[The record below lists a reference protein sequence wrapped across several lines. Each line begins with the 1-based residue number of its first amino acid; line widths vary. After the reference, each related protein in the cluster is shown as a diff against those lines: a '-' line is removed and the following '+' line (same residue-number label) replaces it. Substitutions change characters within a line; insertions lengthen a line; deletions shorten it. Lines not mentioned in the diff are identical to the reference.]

1 MAFSPALAARVNR
14 EAPGP
19 AGETRLTAAAADR
32 PAGERASRSQ
42 ARPLVA
48 SGTII
53 LAQAAPAPASP
64 PTSSAQVT
72 TAQRVAQTAAP
83 TTTTHVHPTTTTTHV
98 HPTTTTT
105 AKPTTTAAPTTT
117 TTKAP
122 VLANGEA
129 GKASWYAAGTP
140 GNCAHRTLPKGTTV
154 QVTNVATGKTA
165 TCKVNDRG
173 PYVDGRIIDLA
184 LVDFERLAGSH
195 VGLIDVIIRW

>member
-14 EAPGP
+14 EEPVP
-19 AGETRLTAAAADR
+19 TGETRLTAAAAAR
-32 PAGERASRSQ
+32 PDPGRASRSQ
-42 ARPLVA
+42 ARVPVA
-48 SGTII
+48 SGAII
-53 LAQAAPAPASP
+53 LAQAAPAS
-64 PTSSAQVT
+64 PTSSPSVPPAP
-72 TAQRVAQTAAP
+72 RVAQTAAP

-105 AKPTTTAAPTTT
+105 AKPTTTTAAPTTT
-117 TTKAP
+117 TKAP
-122 VLANGEA
+122 ALPNGEA

-140 GNCAHRTLPKGTTV
+140 GNCAHRTLPKGTMV

-184 LVDFERLAGSH
+184 LVDFEQLAGSH